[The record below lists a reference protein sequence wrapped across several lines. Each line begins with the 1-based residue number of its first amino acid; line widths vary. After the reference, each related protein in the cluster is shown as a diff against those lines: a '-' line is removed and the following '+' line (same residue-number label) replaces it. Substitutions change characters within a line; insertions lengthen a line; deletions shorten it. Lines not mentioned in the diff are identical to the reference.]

1 VKQYR
6 RLLPF
11 VLVGAL
17 TLGAGLGVGLGVSEG
32 PVTVN
37 HTGAKTAQTLRC
49 TTSVARGEADISC
62 SSPSTTVS
70 GDTFFGGE
78 QETIWFR
85 STTSV
90 SKGWAACMEAV
101 LQSNL
106 RRYPIDTATSA
117 SGELRRGAL
126 VKPASTAALRRYARS
141 SQASSLEKSLN
152 SALTSCGVAE
162 TRRG

>member
-1 VKQYR
+1 
-6 RLLPF
+6 
-11 VLVGAL
+11 
-17 TLGAGLGVGLGVSEG
+17 
-32 PVTVN
+32 
-37 HTGAKTAQTLRC
+37 
-49 TTSVARGEADISC
+49 
-62 SSPSTTVS
+62 
-70 GDTFFGGE
+70 
-78 QETIWFR
+78 
-85 STTSV
+85 
-90 SKGWAACMEAV
+90 MEAV

-126 VKPASTAALRRYARS
+126 VKRASTAALRRYARS

>member
-1 VKQYR
+1 MKQYR

-37 HTGAKTAQTLRC
+37 HTDAKTAQTLRC

-78 QETIWFR
+78 Q
-85 STTSV
+85 
-90 SKGWAACMEAV
+90 
-101 LQSNL
+101 
-106 RRYPIDTATSA
+106 
-117 SGELRRGAL
+117 
-126 VKPASTAALRRYARS
+126 
-141 SQASSLEKSLN
+141 
-152 SALTSCGVAE
+152 
-162 TRRG
+162 